1 MKCTSVSRV
10 CELSILMPASN
21 CILRVKEKIIG
32 EVLNLLPE
40 LQEVLSL
47 LEKVIRE
54 TQCVSTGIEIG
65 MKEP

>member
-1 MKCTSVSRV
+1 
-10 CELSILMPASN
+10 MPASN

-54 TQCVSTGIEIG
+54 TQCVSTGKEIG

>member
-1 MKCTSVSRV
+1 
-10 CELSILMPASN
+10 MPASN

>member
-1 MKCTSVSRV
+1 
-10 CELSILMPASN
+10 MPASN

-47 LEKVIRE
+47 LEVIRE